1 MMLVGLVLVYGLRR
15 NTRKIMKVY
24 KDLDRPGKKIY
35 KKEKTRIKNK
45 NPNPSNMAQSKQTIN
60 RPKEMT
66 YRLDKEE
73 VAEYIK
79 KVVDLNQEDKNKLG
93 PKDRLA
99 KVQIIDSEKANKGKE
114 LVLAYELM
122 AGPLSRRKKKTR

>member
-24 KDLDRPGKKIY
+24 KDLGRPGKKIY